1 MDVKIEFVDCPFCDG
16 KMVPLSGWIYE
27 GRIKKAVPLAEW
39 KCVKC
44 GYSVS
49 SGE

>member
-27 GRIKKAVPLAEW
+27 GRIKKALESASRFFRTCQKRGHCER
-39 KCVKC
+39 
-44 GYSVS
+44 
-49 SGE
+49 